1 MAVGVDEVVKGIID
15 LFFELKNWLAKIFIE
30 NILSGILI
38 IKRVPT
44 QNYPVLPSLLFIF
57 YTY

>member
-1 MAVGVDEVVKGIID
+1 MAVGVDAVVKGIID

-30 NILSGILI
+30 NILSGILR

-57 YTY
+57 YVY